1 MKKFLAIL
9 LTILMLLPMF
19 STMAFAG
26 TTVTPDKNADPGT
39 PAYEAWLESEE
50 YEAID
55 TYEELK
61 AAIIDDPAG
70 KYYLTGDITENER
83 DKQFVNTF
91 SGIWDGNGYTVY
103 NWTNYIAETITG
115 QVRNITF
122 SKFTDSSE
130 NTEIKAVDWSVL
142 GKIAGDGSVFEN
154 IINYRE
160 IANSVSNYYGVLIR
174 EASGDVSFINCK
186 NYGSMKQSGGLNRKC
201 GGFVGTMNGGTMTFK
216 NCENHGSIQ
225 ASQVG
230 GFIGTINATATIK
243 FENCINSGK
252 ITGIAASEDAY
263 GSSGGFIGCTNNAT
277 RGDALAYDVTI
288 EFKNC
293 HNYGDVLRKDY
304 DSNTRTSRQ
313 GGFAGYLYL
322 GDNNKLT
329 LSFDDC
335 TVEDCTISG
344 KGSNNT
350 TQWGEAAGLV
360 GKIKAKNAGTSITVK
375 NCTESNVTIDAN
387 EGKFAFVRVQT
398 PDIVTLENCVANNVV
413 DGTGAE
419 VAITQ
424 KDGDGTSV
432 LKFTEESSIVSINKA
447 QQSAIVD
454 DASNVRFIGTV
465 DGLAYV
471 EIGYYIEY
479 NGKTIKKTNN
489 VVYKSLSDNFGV
501 DSITA
506 ESLGAKYLT
515 SIVMTDLPTSASG
528 TINVTPYVKKADGT
542 YIYGKTKG
550 IEINSGEIGEC
561 L

>member
-9 LTILMLLPMF
+9 LTIVMVLPVF
-19 STMAFAG
+19 SVMVVADVA
-26 TTVTPDKNADPGT
+26 PDQNAEPGSE
-39 PAYEAWLESEE
+39 AYTAWLESEG

-83 DKQFVNTF
+83 DVQFVKTF

-142 GKIAGDGSVFEN
+142 GKCIKDGAIIEN
-154 IINYRE
+154 LINYRE
-160 IANSVSNYYGVLIR
+160 IANSVGNYYGVLVR

-230 GFIGTINATATIK
+230 GFIGTIHSTATIK
-243 FENCINSGK
+243 FENCINRGK

-304 DSNTRTSRQ
+304 DSNTRISRQ

-329 LSFDDC
+329 LSFDGC

-360 GKIKAKNAGTSITVK
+360 GKINAKSADTKITVK
-375 NCTESNVTIDAN
+375 NCTVSNVNVDAN
-387 EGKFAFVRVQT
+387 EGKYAFVRVAAVDT
-398 PDIVTLENCVANNVV
+398 VVLENCVANNVV
-413 DGTGAE
+413 NAEGAE
-419 VAITQ
+419 VAVTQ
-424 KDGDGTSV
+424 KDNDGKSV
-432 LKFTEESSIVSINKA
+432 LKFTEESNVVSINKA
-447 QQSAIVD
+447 QQSVANENGD
-454 DASNVRFIGTV
+454 TSVRFIGTV
-465 DGLAYV
+465 NGLGFA
-471 EIGYYIEY
+471 ELGYYIEV
-479 NGKTIKKTNN
+479 NGKTIKLTTN
-489 VVYKSLSDNFGV
+489 VVYTSLNNNYGEDQ
-501 DSITA
+501 ITA
-506 ESLGAKYLT
+506 ESLNAAYLT
-515 SIVMTDLPTSASG
+515 AIVMNDVPSDFEG
-528 TINVTPYVKKADGT
+528 TVNVTPFVKAEDGT
-542 YIYGKTKG
+542 YTYGKTKAISFVNG
-550 IEINSGEIGEC
+550 AIGEC